1 MKRKSEITDFFA
13 SKSPKPDN
21 SQAFT
26 WSIHHE
32 SLIKGTYNPKD
43 STEKVIDGE
52 RKPEID
58 GNADIKVRVAAFDL
72 DSTLV
77 ATKGKSPWPR
87 SADDWKWAF
96 EKVPTVI
103 RQLYHNDKS
112 QIKTDI
118 DKESPKES
126 SKDLPNGTDK
136 DSSSVL
142 DNAPYTIVIFSN
154 QGSTVPRE
162 DTKRFQQLKERVRQI
177 VTSIGVPVLFYAAAK
192 VDKTKESQFRK
203 PKTGMWDELI
213 KDLAQLHQTID
224 MEKSF
229 YCGDALGRPND
240 FADSDK
246 QFANA
251 IGITCY
257 TPEYI
262 FYQI

>member
-21 SQAFT
+21 GERFT
-26 WSIHHE
+26 WKVYHE
-32 SLIKGTYNPKD
+32 SLIKGVYNPKNNTD
-43 STEKVIDGE
+43 KAIDGDS
-52 RKPEID
+52 KPEID
-58 GNADIKVRVAAFDL
+58 GKADNKIRVAAFDL

-96 EKVPTVI
+96 EKVPAI
-103 RQLYHNDKS
+103 LRQLYHN
-112 QIKTDI
+112 KTDI
-118 DKESPKES
+118 EKESPKES
-126 SKDLPNGTDK
+126 SEHIPNGIDK
-136 DSSSVL
+136 DSSSVT

-162 DTKRFQQLKERVRQI
+162 DTKRFQQLKERVRQV

-213 KDLAQLHQTID
+213 KDLAELHQTID